1 MIPST
6 SLLVGFKP
14 RICIPRTMSSTCIK
28 PSLSSS
34 MKSKDSFI
42 SVNEYGQQW
51 MEAKSWLCDIVLNKH
66 KYTST
71 YFKVCFLQTSKER
84 VISFLPNA
92 SFSFFEIVD
101 MFGAI
106 LLINFGVALV
116 ENNVK
121 AGLCN
126 DPPPKKV
133 NHIMLQNCILFF
145 TYNGNVTIANQR
157 LFRVTKLTN
166 LANISSKNHTKPIK
180 IRLSIFC
187 IYMLK
192 KKPRTCF
199 FMGNV
204 CDSNNLIYL
213 LLWCYWLVP
222 LFWWYC

>member
-1 MIPST
+1 MI
-6 SLLVGFKP
+6 
-14 RICIPRTMSSTCIK
+14 
-28 PSLSSS
+28 
-34 MKSKDSFI
+34 
-42 SVNEYGQQW
+42 
-51 MEAKSWLCDIVLNKH
+51 IVSNKH

-133 NHIMLQNCILFF
+133 NHIMLQNCIFF
-145 TYNGNVTIANQR
+145 STYNGNVTIANQR

-213 LLWCYWLVP
+213 LL
-222 LFWWYC
+222 